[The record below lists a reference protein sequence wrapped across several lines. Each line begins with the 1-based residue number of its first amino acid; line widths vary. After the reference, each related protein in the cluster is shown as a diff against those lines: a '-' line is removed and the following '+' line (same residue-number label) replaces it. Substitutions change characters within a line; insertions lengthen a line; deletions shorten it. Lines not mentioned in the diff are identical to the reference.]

1 MEEIAMEKVAQEAA
15 VFAALSDPTRLG
27 LMKILCRCERGNA
40 LCVSA
45 LAMNLN
51 VTQPAISQHLRVLK
65 IAGLV
70 KSERRGYHIH
80 YFIEPEALKK
90 CQETVLDMLNQA
102 DINARAPCQKECKN
116 RRK

>member
-1 MEEIAMEKVAQEAA
+1 MEEISTEKTAQEAA

-65 IAGLV
+65 TVGLV

-80 YFIEPEALKK
+80 YWVNPEILKK
-90 CQETVLDMLNQA
+90 CHESVLDMLKSA
-102 DINARAPCQKECKN
+102 DNCEETPCQNNCLN
-116 RRK
+116 GRK